1 MTTQWTY
8 RYAHRIQAIRSS
20 AIRELLKLT
29 QNAEMISFAGGM
41 PAPELFPVEEFK
53 AACDRV
59 LTKQGQTALQYST
72 TEGYPP
78 LRELIAGLMAR
89 EGVKVKA
96 ENILITASSQQALDL
111 VAKLLINRGEHV
123 LVESPTYL
131 GAMQAFNV
139 FGPEYMSVATDDEG
153 LCPEVLETVLP
164 AGPKFMYILP
174 NFHNP
179 AGITLS
185 LERRRKIVALADKW
199 GVPIVEDDPYGQLR
213 YEGEHLPPLIT
224 LDAQNLKTADD
235 YRQGNIIYLSTFSKT
250 LAPGLRLGW
259 IAAPPDVT
267 AKLGQLKQ
275 GADLHTSTF
284 VQMVAYEVARD
295 GFLEQHV
302 QKIRKV
308 YGERRDVML
317 EALSEYLPSEVTWTH
332 PAGGLFL
339 WARLPKGMDCRTLF
353 EAAVKENVAF
363 VPGNSFFAAPD
374 AESNRY
380 LRLNFSYMPP
390 DMIVEGIRRIGVAV
404 KEQMKN
410 LYRDSR

>member
-1 MTTQWTY
+1 MTTQWTF

-29 QNAEMISFAGGM
+29 QNPEMISFAGGM

-53 AACDRV
+53 AACERV
-59 LTKQGQTALQYST
+59 LTKHGQAALQYST
-72 TEGYPP
+72 TEGYAP
-78 LRELIAGLMAR
+78 LRELISGIMAR
-89 EGVKVKA
+89 EGVVVKA

-139 FGPEYMSVATDDEG
+139 FGPEYMPVPTDDEG
-153 LCPEVLETVLP
+153 LRPETLEAVLP

-185 LERRRKIVALADKW
+185 RNRRRRIVELADRW

-213 YEGEHLPPLIT
+213 YEGEHLPPLIA
-224 LDAQNLKTADD
+224 LDAQNLKTVDD
-235 YRQGNIIYLSTFSKT
+235 YREGNVIYLSTFSKT

-259 IAAPPDVT
+259 IAAPPD
-267 AKLGQLKQ
+267 AIGKLCQLKQ

-284 VQMVAYEVARD
+284 TQMVAFEVARD
-295 GFLEQHV
+295 GFLEKHIE
-302 QKIRKV
+302 KIRNV
-308 YGERRDVML
+308 YGERRNLML
-317 EALSEYLPSEVTWTH
+317 EALAEYLPSEVSWTH

-339 WARLPKGMDCRTLF
+339 WVRLPKGMDSSKLF
-353 EAAVKENVAF
+353 DAAVKQNVAF
-363 VPGNSFFAAPD
+363 VPGASFFATPD
-374 AESNRY
+374 GDSNRY
-380 LRLNFSYMPP
+380 LRLNFSYMQPNL
-390 DMIVEGIRRIGVAV
+390 IVEGIRRIGVAV

>member
-1 MTTQWTY
+1 MTTQWNF

-59 LTKQGQTALQYST
+59 LSKQGQAALQYST
-72 TEGYPP
+72 TEGYAP
-78 LRELIAGLMAR
+78 LRELIAGIMAR
-89 EGVKVKA
+89 DGVKVKP

-139 FGPEYMSVATDDEG
+139 FGPEYLPVDTDDQG

-164 AGPKFMYILP
+164 AGPKFMYVLP

-185 LERRRKIVALADKW
+185 LERRRKIVKLADTW

-213 YEGEHLPPLIT
+213 YEGESLPPLIT
-224 LDAQNLKTADD
+224 LDARQLGTADD
-235 YRQGNIIYLSTFSKT
+235 YRQGNVIYLSTFSKT

-284 VQMVAYEVARD
+284 TQMVAYEVARD
-295 GFLEQHV
+295 GFLEHHV

-308 YGERRDVML
+308 YGERRNVML
-317 EALSEYLPSEVTWTH
+317 DALEEYLPSEVTWTH

-339 WARLPKGMDCRTLF
+339 WVRLPQGMNCHDLF
-353 EAAVKENVAF
+353 ETAVKQNVAF
-363 VPGNSFFAAPD
+363 VPGDSFFAAPNG
-374 AESNRY
+374 ESSRY

-390 DMIVEGIRRIGVAV
+390 NMIVEGIRRIGVAV
-404 KEQMKN
+404 KEKMKN
-410 LYRDSR
+410 AYRESR

>member
-1 MTTQWTY
+1 MTTQWAY

-20 AIRELLKLT
+20 AIRELLKLA
-29 QNAEMISFAGGM
+29 QNPDIISFAGGM

-53 AACDRV
+53 AASQRV
-59 LTKQGQTALQYST
+59 LSEHGQVALQYST

-78 LRELIAGLMAR
+78 LRELISGFMAR
-89 EGVKVKA
+89 EGVTVKP
-96 ENILITASSQQALDL
+96 ENILITASSQQGLDL

-139 FGPEYMSVATDDEG
+139 FGPVYMPVPTDEEG
-153 LCPEVLETVLP
+153 LRPETLEAILP
-164 AGPKFMYILP
+164 AGPKFMYVLP

-185 LERRRKIVALADKW
+185 LSRRRRIVELADKW

-213 YEGEHLPPLIT
+213 YDGEHLPPLIT
-224 LDAQNLKTADD
+224 LDAQNLKVTDD
-235 YRQGNIIYLSTFSKT
+235 YRLGNIIYMSTFSKT

-259 IAAPPDVT
+259 LAAPPDVV

-284 VQMVAYEVARD
+284 TQMIAYEVARD
-295 GFLEQHV
+295 GFLEHHV
-302 QKIRKV
+302 EKIRKV
-308 YGERRDVML
+308 YRERRDIML
-317 EALSEYLPSEVTWTH
+317 DALTEYLPSEVTWTH

-339 WARLPKGMDCRTLF
+339 WLRLPDGMDSRKLF
-353 EAAVKENVAF
+353 EVALKQNVAF
-363 VPGNSFFAAPD
+363 VPGASFFAAPD
-374 AESNRY
+374 RDSNLF
-380 LRLNFSYMPP
+380 LRLNFSYMHP
-390 DMIVEGIRRIGVAV
+390 DLIVEGIRRIGVAV
-404 KEQMKN
+404 KEQMKHMYKD
-410 LYRDSR
+410 LR

>member
-1 MTTQWTY
+1 MTTQWAF

-29 QNAEMISFAGGM
+29 QNPEMISFAGGM
-41 PAPELFPVEEFK
+41 PAPELFPVDEFK
-53 AACDRV
+53 AACERV
-59 LTKQGQTALQYST
+59 LSKHGQSALQYST

-78 LRELIAGLMAR
+78 LRELISGIMAR
-89 EGVKVKA
+89 EGVAVKA

-139 FGPEYMSVATDDEG
+139 FGPEYMPVPTDDEG
-153 LCPEVLETVLP
+153 LRPETLESVLP

-185 LERRRKIVALADKW
+185 LNRRCRIVELADRW

-213 YEGEHLPPLIT
+213 YEGEHLPPLIA
-224 LDAQNLKTADD
+224 LDAQNLKTVDD
-235 YRQGNIIYLSTFSKT
+235 YREGNIIYLSTFSKT

-259 IAAPPDVT
+259 IAAPPDVV
-267 AKLGQLKQ
+267 AKLCQLKQ

-284 VQMVAYEVARD
+284 TQMVAYEVARD
-295 GFLEQHV
+295 GFLEKHIE
-302 QKIRKV
+302 KIRKV
-308 YGERRDVML
+308 YGERRDIML
-317 EALSEYLPSEVTWTH
+317 EALAEYLPSEVSWTH

-339 WARLPKGMDCRTLF
+339 WARLPQGMDSSKLF
-353 EAAVKENVAF
+353 EIAVKQNVAF
-363 VPGNSFFAAPD
+363 VPGASFFAVPD
-374 AESNRY
+374 HDTNRY
-380 LRLNFSYMPP
+380 LRLNFSYMQPNL
-390 DMIVEGIRRIGVAV
+390 IVEGIRRIGVAV

>member
-59 LTKQGQTALQYST
+59 LSKHGPAALQYST

-78 LRELIAGLMAR
+78 LRELISGLMAR
-89 EGVKVKA
+89 EGVTVKS

-139 FGPEYMSVATDDEG
+139 FGPEYMPVPTDEEG
-153 LCPEVLETVLP
+153 LRPETLEAVLP

-185 LERRRKIVALADKW
+185 LARRRRIVELADQW

-213 YEGEHLPPLIT
+213 YEGEHLPPLIA
-224 LDAQNLKTADD
+224 LDAQNLKTVAD

-259 IAAPPDVT
+259 IAAPPDVVS
-267 AKLGQLKQ
+267 KLGQLKQ

-284 VQMVAYEVARD
+284 IQMVAYEVARD
-295 GFLEQHV
+295 GFLEHHV
-302 QKIRKV
+302 ERIRKV
-308 YGERRDVML
+308 YRERRNVML
-317 EALSEYLPSEVTWTH
+317 DALTEYLPSEVSWTH

-339 WARLPKGMDCRTLF
+339 WVRLPEGMDSRKLF
-353 EAAVKENVAF
+353 EVAVKQNVAF
-363 VPGNSFFAAPD
+363 VPGASFFAEPD
-374 AESNRY
+374 RDSNRF

-390 DMIVEGIRRIGVAV
+390 DLIVEGIRRIGIAV

>member
-1 MTTQWTY
+1 MTTQWTF

-29 QNAEMISFAGGM
+29 QNSEMISFAGGM
-41 PAPELFPVEEFK
+41 PAPELFPVDEFK
-53 AACDRV
+53 VACERV
-59 LTKQGQTALQYST
+59 LSKHGEAALQYST
-72 TEGYPP
+72 TEGYAP
-78 LRELIAGLMAR
+78 LREMISGIMAR
-89 EGVKVKA
+89 EGVTVKA

-139 FGPEYMSVATDDEG
+139 FGPEYMPVPTDEDG
-153 LCPEVLETVLP
+153 LRPETLESVLP

-185 LERRRKIVALADKW
+185 LSRRRRIVELADQW

-213 YEGEHLPPLIT
+213 YEGQHLPPLIT
-224 LDAQNLKTADD
+224 LDAQNLKTVDD
-235 YRQGNIIYLSTFSKT
+235 YRQGNIIYLSTLSKT

-259 IAAPPDVT
+259 IAAPPDVI

-284 VQMVAYEVARD
+284 TQMVAYEVARD

-302 QKIRKV
+302 EKIRKV
-308 YGERRDVML
+308 YGERRNIML
-317 EALSEYLPSEVTWTH
+317 DALAEYLPTEVSWTH

-339 WARLPKGMDCRTLF
+339 WARLPEGMDSRKLF
-353 EAAVKENVAF
+353 EIAVKQNVAF
-363 VPGNSFFAAPD
+363 VPGASFFAEPD
-374 AESNRY
+374 KDSNRF
-380 LRLNFSYMPP
+380 LRLNFSYMQP
-390 DMIVEGIRRIGVAV
+390 DLIVEGIRRIGVAV
-404 KEQMKN
+404 KELMKN
-410 LYRDSR
+410 LYKDSR

>member
-1 MTTQWTY
+1 MTTQWAF

-29 QNAEMISFAGGM
+29 QNPEMISFAGGM
-41 PAPELFPVEEFK
+41 PAPELFPVEEFR
-53 AACDRV
+53 AACERV
-59 LTKQGQTALQYST
+59 LGKHGPAALQYST
-72 TEGYPP
+72 TEGYAP
-78 LRELIAGLMAR
+78 LRELISGIMAR
-89 EGVKVKA
+89 EGVVVKA

-139 FGPEYMSVATDDEG
+139 FGPEYMPVPTDDEG
-153 LCPEVLETVLP
+153 LRPETLEAILP

-185 LERRRKIVALADKW
+185 LNRRCRIVELADRW
-199 GVPIVEDDPYGQLR
+199 GVPIVEDDPYGKLR

-224 LDAQNLKTADD
+224 LDAQNLKTVDD
-235 YRQGNIIYLSTFSKT
+235 YREGNVIYLSTFSKT

-259 IAAPPDVT
+259 IAAPPDAI
-267 AKLGQLKQ
+267 AKLCQLKQ

-284 VQMVAYEVARD
+284 TQMVAYEVARD
-295 GFLEQHV
+295 GFLEKHV
-302 QKIRKV
+302 EKIRNV
-308 YGERRDVML
+308 YGERRDIML
-317 EALSEYLPSEVTWTH
+317 EALAEYLPSEVSWTH

-339 WARLPKGMDCRTLF
+339 WVRLPQGMDSSRLF
-353 EAAVKENVAF
+353 DAAVKQNVAF
-363 VPGNSFFAAPD
+363 VPGASFFATPD
-374 AESNRY
+374 GDSNRY
-380 LRLNFSYMPP
+380 LRLNFSYMQP
-390 DMIVEGIRRIGVAV
+390 DLIVEGIRRIGVAV
-404 KEQMKN
+404 KEQMRN

>member
-1 MTTQWTY
+1 MTTQWAY

-29 QNAEMISFAGGM
+29 QNPEMISFAGGM
-41 PAPELFPVEEFK
+41 PAPELFPVEEFR
-53 AACDRV
+53 AACERV
-59 LTKQGQTALQYST
+59 LCKQGPAALQYST
-72 TEGYPP
+72 TEGYVP
-78 LRELIAGLMAR
+78 LRELISSIMAR
-89 EGVKVKA
+89 QGVTVKA

-139 FGPEYMSVATDDEG
+139 FGPEYMPVPTDDEG
-153 LCPEVLETVLP
+153 LRPETLEAVLP

-185 LERRRKIVALADKW
+185 LSRRCRIVELADRW

-213 YEGEHLPPLIT
+213 YEGEHLPPLIS
-224 LDAQNLKTADD
+224 LDAQNLKTVDD
-235 YRQGNIIYLSTFSKT
+235 YRQGNVIYLSTFSKT

-259 IAAPPDVT
+259 IAAPPDVIS
-267 AKLGQLKQ
+267 KLVQLKQ

-295 GFLEQHV
+295 GFLEKHIE
-302 QKIRKV
+302 KIRKV
-308 YGERRDVML
+308 YGERSD
-317 EALSEYLPSEVTWTH
+317 
-332 PAGGLFL
+332 
-339 WARLPKGMDCRTLF
+339 
-353 EAAVKENVAF
+353 
-363 VPGNSFFAAPD
+363 
-374 AESNRY
+374 
-380 LRLNFSYMPP
+380 
-390 DMIVEGIRRIGVAV
+390 
-404 KEQMKN
+404 
-410 LYRDSR
+410 